1 MGVLNASL
9 SVVGEEIDGE
19 QPFEIYGL
27 TIGEDSTED
36 VERILRERHEEFHP
50 QEPFSPDA
58 WRAHIASRR
67 VLLDG
72 APISSHELQMARG
85 QKLEF
90 VGATT
95 AEGCVLRAIAGGRD
109 ASDVAKALAKWLTP
123 RADFIFCGS
132 MLKDLVR
139 WNQLPPSASGWSELI
154 ALLEESAP
162 FLHYTGADWLLLIA
176 AAHVFG
182 PISIFHTSAR
192 RGIRFVAEDAYAH
205 AAQLP
210 ASSGVWIRLGVLDN
224 GHFVRCRSKQVK
236 AQELLHMLDEI
247 ESGIA
252 DQIPADIPDA
262 FIFLAP
268 SKTGKSTFT
277 NVINGKIMYVATPQ
291 SRMKRKKQAALA
303 VLGEAV
309 KGSRIGV
316 GKISE
321 TLLINVCV
329 IEVESKQV
337 AIVDTPGMMG
347 SQAALIEIVNAVSI
361 SKCMARFKTL
371 RVILMTREDA
381 LVNGT
386 AEAFVQA
393 AATVTTL
400 FSGSVSI
407 ASAVQ
412 NMVLWVNPHQPK
424 SDFDHDGII
433 EELEGIAKA
442 RPEIRE
448 FLRALIS
455 ESKRWKKIAPMI
467 HMIEYDEKEVS
478 GDKREE
484 ILIAREK
491 YLQDAG
497 LPADEDMSLP
507 VYRADFNVDE
517 LIRNMIH
524 GGGARKMENPADKIG
539 LPLTLK
545 AEHEISVL
553 AAELQESIVLRAE
566 LYDYLGAKHRLDIAK
581 AIVNHMH
588 MPSSTSHRPPNGTF
602 ESAYRKALSELCNR
616 LLATF
621 GHTRIRELCHAI
633 VRPSP
638 IEQTQLTDISFAL
651 RASAYAAILE
661 AHVVPHLGASEFQAA
676 MVTESSL
683 VVNAHV
689 EQLPFK
695 SLRNLD
701 AQFINGSC
709 DEQTAPALF
718 QQLHHDL
725 TKCKV
730 IQSHFSLEVKR
741 SGSAVYSD
749 AELSEAERAFAI
761 AVERTAET
769 AYACISKI
777 CDAVARGMDIQV
789 QTAYDL
795 VRLCLNRV
803 PDVLATAALLCA
815 NDISELHVQED
826 VPEASPTCLAALA
839 IKNGPL
845 EAAANVLSLL
855 RMAEDTL
862 ADDVS
867 SLRGMY
873 EGARQRVIMMLQE
886 QSRMAV
892 ARIEQE
898 DHGAFAS
905 VMAKLL
911 FLLQARSSSLRQHF
925 PDTAVLDNF
934 YEDLVQKVVRWHEQV
949 VEVVLKATKKDSI
962 SFTEQIADHRSQ
974 VELSMKLSA
983 LADVESIQSGDAGT
997 INSKKWVALRGR
1009 RDELVKHIGIAIHS
1023 FAGKAESK
1031 LDEHKRAV
1039 ISKNQELLE
1048 IYEYSQHSVDLA
1060 TLERALWCDSILVA
1074 DGEGG
1079 SVIKTCILKLWHAF
1093 EQHMLLL
1100 ARGEDGAI
1108 SRLNAGKYKLART
1121 LLMQLQHMEQLWKG
1135 AQDDEAQSILL
1146 SEGACGADIA
1156 RRLAKIHDD
1165 TRKSVHATIA
1175 EKCAK
1180 VHSKVLKE
1188 GLAWMDGSVKGAN
1201 VIGRQGALGQLD
1213 MMLNL
1218 ANELLSASGSNS
1230 LEGWL
1235 DLEDVERM
1243 QTVCR
1248 NMAVDFKDKL
1258 RNRVKALFNGLS
1270 ACELQ
1275 LIDESVRILWSAAT
1289 GYRGYHPPGADLL
1302 RENLRVQAARAE
1314 MSGLGLSLHAE
1325 GVNSVPPPPPKLS
1338 AGPSQR
1344 CEADDSDQYVDADEF
1359 DVDQFVDEEKGERTA
1374 KSGQRPP
1381 VDKPAGFAAELLA
1394 ELGAGLAAEQATT
1407 SQAQVTAACEE
1418 VMAIL
1423 RLLSRPSEYPAFF
1436 AAVRD
1441 AFESSSSSGDA
1452 LLAPLNFAPFY
1463 ELGRLYQSAHVDS
1476 IITFSAPETEVAAR
1490 LKALLI
1496 FKTISEI
1503 TPDDDLFK
1511 VFRKSHENF
1520 YPTLVKASQ
1529 DAGNRINTEIKAAF
1543 ASHEFTDETYQTMKQ
1558 LQLSR
1563 SHNKNAELAY
1573 KKACSLLHDNVHTV
1587 ISLLKMGFTSM
1598 QHPEQGLSPQEHLVK
1613 PWSKLEAART
1623 HACFLR
1629 DTLSDAPLDLELTV
1643 VELQKTF
1650 QSVFKERVLQPLID
1664 KFDLGYYSDAE
1675 GVPGSPYG
1683 LTWVSKFVMHLQS
1696 SQCTLEK
1703 AAREALDETRKYQ
1716 RKMLAVPPRLPKWDV
1731 ISAPTDSESSSDA
1744 PRDAPEA
1751 DLGTAPTS
1759 AYTSALKLL
1768 QATPSKKML
1777 LSTLCAIL
1785 NQQGFKSEMAAAGG
1799 PKRYFLSSSLPVY
1812 GEAGSEHVTLPEAA
1826 AVIATS
1832 AAAAGT
1838 SPFLVAKGA
1847 RSSDSNAPPPHQP
1860 PVVSS
1865 GPGEGG
1871 GAISPT
1877 EMSFIQLKKFLL
1889 SHQRVP
1895 QDEISGATSRAPL
1908 LALVG
1913 KYGLGAT
1920 SGSTATSAAAIT
1932 TPSITGAASMGV
1944 TREAS
1949 GAQNTST
1956 FALGG
1961 APPAASARAA
1971 ASLPTGGNAPLE
1983 SEQEALK
1990 NPSLFDRVHVLD
2002 RWFLDCHTRSL
2013 EMDKCARGTELAR
2026 EYSNARDL
2034 IDNEVRRAL
2043 HKEFDMLLSRD
2054 FLSLD
2059 SERVEYLEKLQLTI
2073 ASSSYAASARR
2084 LIDLESVKS
2093 QIKNWST
2100 AQDLN
2105 PEAFEELPYDKQ
2117 AEMIKSTDPRKPE
2130 FQDMVRHFHAA
2141 HKEATQRAE
2150 KLLVSPAI
2158 DLPPNA
2164 VSEVFKEIRGRRSL
2178 GRSLAARGVQF
2189 DDAKQRELEDKALEM
2204 RKRLENQ
2211 ILSTLQTRNGRES
2224 WDMAL
2229 KQQLQRL
2236 LDFAKA
2242 ARAPPPGSKEAK
2254 EILDRVNIILQET
2267 IEQSE
2272 GSVDS
2277 ARQAAVTSAALLRLK
2292 RWEPSDAA
2300 LDAELRSADQGM
2312 FEIVADL
2319 EAALA
2324 EEGSIDA
2331 CTTSTSRRQHLR
2343 TCAFEHLETRR
2354 GNTTA
2359 KIDAMINGAQEALQ
2373 RKYDPKKDKALD
2385 PQPFETLLSA
2395 EMANLVQEMCPEL
2408 NDKIKE
2414 LQSSVKAK
2422 AQEHYLRLKSSL
2434 DKKDYKAASEVFYS
2448 WKFVEPVASLN
2459 AFSQVPGETAFN
2471 EELKKHAEVL
2481 AQEAKVLIQSSG
2493 LDQLRDVAKR
2503 IIILS
2508 KFGSDIDRASTY
2520 AADAINEVLARAEAK
2535 FHISGMQAL
2544 ANELRKIDPAIGN
2557 EVISSSNSFKTLVIA
2572 EFNEK
2577 TKRDIGLVKKLFVE
2591 RNPKIGE
2598 QVWRKHEEFKRY
2610 YDRYLERC
2618 IQGTV
2623 GHIEDPLAFLVN
2635 EARGHVSNDKSAD
2648 RDFLSRGTRFIGL
2661 TNHNQQEVPKVLA
2674 AIFAWW
2680 TIEFYLNIKT
2690 QHASFTADAAKLRQA
2705 NDVQVVCILR
2715 LLGATSDTSLVDVQ
2729 NHLAEVP
2736 TGEGKSVTIGVLATT
2751 LALYGYHVDCVCYSS
2766 MLSKRD
2772 YEDFKS
2778 MFESFGLNDKIRYGT
2793 FDTLSEELL
2802 KERHG
2807 DLRSLATASLA
2818 REGKRSGGLNPLA
2831 ELPMRVMIVDEVDV
2845 FCSATFLGGTYSPS
2859 AQIEGPQV
2867 VALLRHVWSL
2877 RLSRLDMNS
2886 IAAHESYRSVLES
2899 GLVSASNAWFLQQAV
2914 VKMHSLMSKGRPK
2927 RKYVIQNGRIAYKVA
2942 GRDEYSTDWTY
2953 AWETNAAYFF
2963 AFESSEI
2970 TEQQLASNLALFV
2983 SCGQLAYARLPKAF
2997 ERILGVTGTLDESKL
3012 PPQMHDVLKKEV
3024 GIQHFTYCPSM
3035 YHAKKRDWDPT
3046 DKTYVQLAADED
3058 EHFNLITDEI
3068 QTRLKP
3074 LKKVDDQRSVIVF
3087 FKDVDELNRFRDS
3100 SYFNRYREMAGVL
3113 TEITAMTPESRD
3125 SIIKAATRQGMVT
3138 LATKA
3143 YGRGTDFKIFDDRME
3158 DCGGMHVLQT
3168 FFSCDI
3174 SEEVQIQG
3182 RCARQGHK
3190 GSFSMVLKVGALV
3203 TDFNLREADVKA
3215 WPSNELYGKLCQCRT
3230 SKALKEVETLRT
3242 RASECKKEHDQTVK
3256 AISAGPEAMAKFVRT
3271 QNNGRDEDED

>member
-1 MGVLNASL
+1 M
-9 SVVGEEIDGE
+9 
-19 QPFEIYGL
+19 
-27 TIGEDSTED
+27 
-36 VERILRERHEEFHP
+36 
-50 QEPFSPDA
+50 
-58 WRAHIASRR
+58 
-67 VLLDG
+67 
-72 APISSHELQMARG
+72 
-85 QKLEF
+85 
-90 VGATT
+90 
-95 AEGCVLRAIAGGRD
+95 
-109 ASDVAKALAKWLTP
+109 
-123 RADFIFCGS
+123 
-132 MLKDLVR
+132 
-139 WNQLPPSASGWSELI
+139 
-154 ALLEESAP
+154 
-162 FLHYTGADWLLLIA
+162 
-176 AAHVFG
+176 
-182 PISIFHTSAR
+182 
-192 RGIRFVAEDAYAH
+192 
-205 AAQLP
+205 
-210 ASSGVWIRLGVLDN
+210 
-224 GHFVRCRSKQVK
+224 
-236 AQELLHMLDEI
+236 
-247 ESGIA
+247 
-252 DQIPADIPDA
+252 
-262 FIFLAP
+262 
-268 SKTGKSTFT
+268 
-277 NVINGKIMYVATPQ
+277 
-291 SRMKRKKQAALA
+291 
-303 VLGEAV
+303 
-309 KGSRIGV
+309 
-316 GKISE
+316 
-321 TLLINVCV
+321 
-329 IEVESKQV
+329 
-337 AIVDTPGMMG
+337 
-347 SQAALIEIVNAVSI
+347 
-361 SKCMARFKTL
+361 
-371 RVILMTREDA
+371 
-381 LVNGT
+381 
-386 AEAFVQA
+386 
-393 AATVTTL
+393 
-400 FSGSVSI
+400 
-407 ASAVQ
+407 
-412 NMVLWVNPHQPK
+412 
-424 SDFDHDGII
+424 
-433 EELEGIAKA
+433 
-442 RPEIRE
+442 
-448 FLRALIS
+448 
-455 ESKRWKKIAPMI
+455 
-467 HMIEYDEKEVS
+467 
-478 GDKREE
+478 
-484 ILIAREK
+484 
-491 YLQDAG
+491 
-497 LPADEDMSLP
+497 
-507 VYRADFNVDE
+507 YRADFNVDE

-621 GHTRIRELCHAI
+621 GHTRMRELCHAI
-633 VRPSP
+633 ARPSP
-638 IEQTQLTDISFAL
+638 IEQTQLTEISFAL

-683 VVNAHV
+683 IVNAHV

-777 CDAVARGMDIQV
+777 CDAVARGMDIQA

-795 VRLCLNRV
+795 VRLCLKRV
-803 PDVLATAALLCA
+803 PDVLATAALLYA

-826 VPEASPTCLAALA
+826 VPEVSPTCLAALA

-855 RMAEDTL
+855 RMAENTL

-873 EGARQRVIMMLQE
+873 EGARQRVVMMLQE

-1188 GLAWMDGSVKGAN
+1188 GMAWMDGSVKGAN

-1218 ANELLSASGSNS
+1218 ANELLPASGSKS

-1289 GYRGYHPPGADLL
+1289 GYRGYHPPGADLPHVD
-1302 RENLRVQAARAE
+1302 LRVQAARAE
-1314 MSGLGLSLHAE
+1314 LAEFSGIGLPLLAE
-1325 GVNSVPPPPPKLS
+1325 CVNGVPPPSPKLS

-1344 CEADDSDQYVDADEF
+1344 CEADDSDQYVDADDF
-1359 DVDQFVDEEKGERTA
+1359 DVDQSADVAKGVRTS

-1381 VDKPAGFAAELLA
+1381 VDEPAGFAAELLA

-1452 LLAPLNFAPFY
+1452 LLAPFY

-1476 IITFSAPETEVAAR
+1476 ISTFSAPETEVAAR

-1496 FKTISEI
+1496 FQSISEI

-1731 ISAPTDSESSSDA
+1731 ISAPTDSESSSEA

-1751 DLGTAPTS
+1751 SLGTAPTS
-1759 AYTSALKLL
+1759 AFTFALKLL

-1777 LSTLCAIL
+1777 LSTLCVIL

-1799 PKRYFLSSSLPVY
+1799 PKRYFLSSSLLVS
-1812 GEAGSEHVTLPEAA
+1812 GAAGSELVTLPEAA

-1838 SPFLVAKGA
+1838 
-1847 RSSDSNAPPPHQP
+1847 
-1860 PVVSS
+1860 
-1865 GPGEGG
+1865 
-1871 GAISPT
+1871 
-1877 EMSFIQLKKFLL
+1877 
-1889 SHQRVP
+1889 
-1895 QDEISGATSRAPL
+1895 
-1908 LALVG
+1908 
-1913 KYGLGAT
+1913 
-1920 SGSTATSAAAIT
+1920 
-1932 TPSITGAASMGV
+1932 
-1944 TREAS
+1944 AS

-2073 ASSSYAASARR
+2073 ASSSYAASARP

-2105 PEAFEELPYDKQ
+2105 PEAFEELPYEKQ

-2150 KLLVSPAI
+2150 KLLLSPAI

-2164 VSEVFKEIRGRRSL
+2164 VSEVFKEIRGRMSL
-2178 GRSLAARGVQF
+2178 GRSLADRGVQF
-2189 DDAKQRELEDKALEM
+2189 DDAKQRELEEKALEM

-2211 ILSTLQTRNGRES
+2211 MLSTTLLMRNGRES
-2224 WDMAL
+2224 WDTAL

-2242 ARAPPPGSKEAK
+2242 ARAPPSKEAK
-2254 EILDRVNIILQET
+2254 EILHRVNIILQET

-2300 LDAELRSADQGM
+2300 LDAELRADQGM

-2343 TCAFEHLETRR
+2343 TCAFEPLETRR

-2373 RKYDPKKDKALD
+2373 RNYDPKKDKALD

-2434 DKKDYKAASEVFYS
+2434 NKKDYKAASEVFYS

-2471 EELKKHAEVL
+2471 EELKKHADDL
-2481 AQEAKVLIQSSG
+2481 AHK
-2493 LDQLRDVAKR
+2493 
-2503 IIILS
+2503 
-2508 KFGSDIDRASTY
+2508 
-2520 AADAINEVLARAEAK
+2520 
-2535 FHISGMQAL
+2535 
-2544 ANELRKIDPAIGN
+2544 
-2557 EVISSSNSFKTLVIA
+2557 
-2572 EFNEK
+2572 
-2577 TKRDIGLVKKLFVE
+2577 
-2591 RNPKIGE
+2591 
-2598 QVWRKHEEFKRY
+2598 
-2610 YDRYLERC
+2610 
-2618 IQGTV
+2618 
-2623 GHIEDPLAFLVN
+2623 
-2635 EARGHVSNDKSAD
+2635 
-2648 RDFLSRGTRFIGL
+2648 
-2661 TNHNQQEVPKVLA
+2661 
-2674 AIFAWW
+2674 
-2680 TIEFYLNIKT
+2680 
-2690 QHASFTADAAKLRQA
+2690 
-2705 NDVQVVCILR
+2705 
-2715 LLGATSDTSLVDVQ
+2715 
-2729 NHLAEVP
+2729 
-2736 TGEGKSVTIGVLATT
+2736 
-2751 LALYGYHVDCVCYSS
+2751 
-2766 MLSKRD
+2766 
-2772 YEDFKS
+2772 
-2778 MFESFGLNDKIRYGT
+2778 
-2793 FDTLSEELL
+2793 
-2802 KERHG
+2802 
-2807 DLRSLATASLA
+2807 
-2818 REGKRSGGLNPLA
+2818 
-2831 ELPMRVMIVDEVDV
+2831 
-2845 FCSATFLGGTYSPS
+2845 
-2859 AQIEGPQV
+2859 
-2867 VALLRHVWSL
+2867 
-2877 RLSRLDMNS
+2877 
-2886 IAAHESYRSVLES
+2886 
-2899 GLVSASNAWFLQQAV
+2899 
-2914 VKMHSLMSKGRPK
+2914 RPK
-2927 RKYVIQNGRIAYKVA
+2927 
-2942 GRDEYSTDWTY
+2942 S
-2953 AWETNAAYFF
+2953 
-2963 AFESSEI
+2963 
-2970 TEQQLASNLALFV
+2970 
-2983 SCGQLAYARLPKAF
+2983 
-2997 ERILGVTGTLDESKL
+2997 
-3012 PPQMHDVLKKEV
+3012 
-3024 GIQHFTYCPSM
+3024 
-3035 YHAKKRDWDPT
+3035 
-3046 DKTYVQLAADED
+3046 
-3058 EHFNLITDEI
+3058 
-3068 QTRLKP
+3068 
-3074 LKKVDDQRSVIVF
+3074 
-3087 FKDVDELNRFRDS
+3087 
-3100 SYFNRYREMAGVL
+3100 
-3113 TEITAMTPESRD
+3113 
-3125 SIIKAATRQGMVT
+3125 
-3138 LATKA
+3138 
-3143 YGRGTDFKIFDDRME
+3143 
-3158 DCGGMHVLQT
+3158 
-3168 FFSCDI
+3168 
-3174 SEEVQIQG
+3174 
-3182 RCARQGHK
+3182 
-3190 GSFSMVLKVGALV
+3190 
-3203 TDFNLREADVKA
+3203 
-3215 WPSNELYGKLCQCRT
+3215 
-3230 SKALKEVETLRT
+3230 
-3242 RASECKKEHDQTVK
+3242 
-3256 AISAGPEAMAKFVRT
+3256 
-3271 QNNGRDEDED
+3271 

>member
-1 MGVLNASL
+1 MGVLNAYL

-19 QPFEIYGL
+19 QPFETYGL

-36 VERILRERHEEFHP
+36 VERILRERHEEFLP

-72 APISSHELQMARG
+72 APISSHEMEMARG

-90 VGATT
+90 VGATI

-123 RADFIFCGS
+123 RADFVFCGS
-132 MLKDLVR
+132 MLQDLVR

-154 ALLEESAP
+154 ALLLESATY
-162 FLHYTGADWLLLIA
+162 LHYTGADWLLLIA
-176 AAHVFG
+176 AAHVYG
-182 PISIFHTSAR
+182 PVSIFHTSAR
-192 RGIRFVAEDAYAH
+192 RGIRFVAEDAYAL

-224 GHFVRCRSKQVK
+224 GHFVRCRSKRVK

-268 SKTGKSTFT
+268 SKTGKSTLT
-277 NVINGKIMYVATPQ
+277 NVINGKIMYVATAQ
-291 SRMKRKKQAALA
+291 SRAKRRKQEPALA

-316 GKISE
+316 GRISE

-329 IEVESKQV
+329 IEVEGKQV

-381 LVNGT
+381 LASGV
-386 AEAFVQA
+386 AEAFVQT

-433 EELEGIAKA
+433 EELEKVAKA
-442 RPEIRE
+442 RPAIRE

-455 ESKRWKKIAPMI
+455 ESKKWKKIAPMI
-467 HMIEYDEKEVS
+467 HTIEYDEKEEVS

-484 ILIAREK
+484 ILLAREK

-507 VYRADFNVDE
+507 VYRADFNIDE
-517 LIRNMIH
+517 LIKNMIH
-524 GGGARKMENPADKIG
+524 GGGGRKMENPADKIG

-545 AEHEISVL
+545 AEHEISAL
-553 AAELQESIVLRAE
+553 AAELQDSIVLRAE

-581 AIVNHMH
+581 AIVNHMR
-588 MPSSTSHRPPNGTF
+588 MPSSPSHRPPNGTF

-621 GHTRIRELCHAI
+621 GHTRMRELCHAI
-633 VRPSP
+633 ARPSP
-638 IEQTQLTDISFAL
+638 IEQTQLTKISFAL

-676 MVTESSL
+676 KVTEGSL
-683 VVNAHV
+683 VVNEYV

-695 SLRNLD
+695 SLRHLD

-730 IQSHFSLEVKR
+730 IQSHFSLEFKR

-749 AELSEAERAFAI
+749 AELLEAERAFAI
-761 AVERTAET
+761 AVERIAET

-777 CDAVARGMDIQV
+777 CDAVARGMAIQA

-795 VRLCLNRV
+795 VLLGLKRV

-815 NDISELHVQED
+815 NDISELHRQED
-826 VPEASPTCLAALA
+826 VSEASSTILAALA

-845 EAAANVLSLL
+845 EAAANVLSLM

-873 EGARQRVIMMLQE
+873 EAARQRVVMMIQE
-886 QSRMAV
+886 QSRIAV
-892 ARIEQE
+892 AHIEKE
-898 DHGAFAS
+898 DQGAIAS

-925 PDTAVLDNF
+925 PDTALLDNF
-934 YEDLVQKVVRWHEQV
+934 YEDPVQKVVRWHEQV

-962 SFTEQIADHRSQ
+962 SFTEQIAEHRSQ
-974 VELSMKLSA
+974 VEFSMKLSA

-1023 FAGKAESK
+1023 FALKAESK

-1039 ISKNQELLE
+1039 NSKNQELLE
-1048 IYEYSQHSVDLA
+1048 IYEYSQHNVDLA

-1135 AQDDEAQSILL
+1135 AHDDEAQSILL
-1146 SEGACGADIA
+1146 SEGACGADVA

-1165 TRKSVHATIA
+1165 TRMSVHATIA
-1175 EKCAK
+1175 DKCAK
-1180 VHSKVLKE
+1180 VHAKVLKE
-1188 GLAWMDGSVKGAN
+1188 GLAWMDASVKSAN

-1218 ANELLSASGSNS
+1218 ANELLPASGSKS

-1258 RNRVKALFNGLS
+1258 RSRVKALFNGLS

-1275 LIDESVRILWSAAT
+1275 NIDESVRILWSAAT
-1289 GYRGYHPPGADLL
+1289 GYRGYHPPGADLPHVD
-1302 RENLRVQAARAE
+1302 LRVQAARAE
-1314 MSGLGLSLHAE
+1314 FAEFSGIGLPLLAE
-1325 GVNSVPPPPPKLS
+1325 CVNGVPPPSPKLS

-1344 CEADDSDQYVDADEF
+1344 CEADDSDQYVDADDF
-1359 DVDQFVDEEKGERTA
+1359 DVDQSADVAKGVRTS

-1381 VDKPAGFAAELLA
+1381 VDEPAGFAAELLA

-1441 AFESSSSSGDA
+1441 ASESSSSSGDA
-1452 LLAPLNFAPFY
+1452 LLAPFY

-1476 IITFSAPETEVAAR
+1476 ISTFSAPETEVAAR

-1496 FKTISEI
+1496 FQSISEI
-1503 TPDDDLFK
+1503 TPDDELFK
-1511 VFRKSHENF
+1511 VFRKSHESF

-1543 ASHEFTDETYQTMKQ
+1543 ASGEFTDETYQTMKQ

-1563 SHNKNAELAY
+1563 SHNKKAEVAY
-1573 KKACSLLHDNVHTV
+1573 KKACSLLYDNVRTV
-1587 ISLLKMGFTSM
+1587 ISLLMMGFTSM
-1598 QHPEQGLSPQEHLVK
+1598 QHPEQGFSPQEHLVK

-1623 HACFLR
+1623 HACFLK
-1629 DTLSDAPLDLELTV
+1629 DTSSDTPLDLELKM

-1650 QSVFKERVLQPLID
+1650 QSVFQERVLQPLID

-1675 GVPGSPYG
+1675 GVPGSTYG
-1683 LTWVSKFVMHLQS
+1683 LTWVSKFVMVLQS
-1696 SQCTLEK
+1696 AQCTLEK
-1703 AAREALDETRKYQ
+1703 ATRESLDETRKYQ
-1716 RKMLAVPPRLPKWDV
+1716 RKMLAEPPRLPKWDV
-1731 ISAPTDSESSSDA
+1731 ISAPTDLKSSSD
-1744 PRDAPEA
+1744 DAPEA
-1751 DLGTAPTS
+1751 ALGTAPTS
-1759 AYTSALKLL
+1759 AFTSALGLL
-1768 QATPSKKML
+1768 QAMPSKKML
-1777 LSTLCAIL
+1777 LSKLCAIL
-1785 NQQGFKSEMAAAGG
+1785 YKQGFKSEIAAAGG
-1799 PKRYFLSSSLPVY
+1799 PKRYFLSCPLLVCEFHCKPGYELVM
-1812 GEAGSEHVTLPEAA
+1812 LPEAA

-1832 AAAAGT
+1832 AAAA
-1838 SPFLVAKGA
+1838 
-1847 RSSDSNAPPPHQP
+1847 
-1860 PVVSS
+1860 
-1865 GPGEGG
+1865 
-1871 GAISPT
+1871 
-1877 EMSFIQLKKFLL
+1877 
-1889 SHQRVP
+1889 
-1895 QDEISGATSRAPL
+1895 AT
-1908 LALVG
+1908 
-1913 KYGLGAT
+1913 
-1920 SGSTATSAAAIT
+1920 
-1932 TPSITGAASMGV
+1932 
-1944 TREAS
+1944 AS
-1949 GAQNTST
+1949 GAQNAST
-1956 FALGG
+1956 FAVGG

-1990 NPSLFDRVHVLD
+1990 NPSLSDRVHVLD
-2002 RWFLDCHTRSL
+2002 RWFLDCHMRSL

-2059 SERVEYLEKLQLTI
+2059 SESVEYLEKLQLTI

-2084 LIDLESVKS
+2084 LIDLETVKS

-2105 PEAFEELPYDKQ
+2105 PVAFEELPYDKQ

-2130 FQDMVRHFHAA
+2130 YQDMVRHFNAA

-2150 KLLVSPAI
+2150 KLLVSHAI
-2158 DLPPNA
+2158 DLPHNA
-2164 VSEVFKEIRGRRSL
+2164 VSEAFKEIRGRMSL
-2178 GRSLAARGVQF
+2178 GSSLTTRGVQF
-2189 DDAKQRELEDKALEM
+2189 DYAKQRELEEKALEV

-2211 ILSTLQTRNGRES
+2211 MLSATLLNIPRAGAAREM
-2224 WDMAL
+2224 WDMDF
-2229 KQQLQRL
+2229 KKQLQRL
-2236 LDFAKA
+2236 LDVAKV
-2242 ARAPPPGSKEAK
+2242 APLPGSKEAK
-2254 EILDRVNIILQET
+2254 EILERATTILQET

-2272 GSVDS
+2272 GLVDS
-2277 ARQAAVTSAALLRLK
+2277 ARQAAVTSAALVRLK

-2300 LDAELRSADQGM
+2300 PDADQGM

-2324 EEGSIDA
+2324 KEGSIDA
-2331 CTTSTSRRQHLR
+2331 RTVSTSRRQNIR
-2343 TCAFEHLETRR
+2343 TRVFERLETQR

-2359 KIDAMINGAQEALQ
+2359 QIDAMIIGAQEALQ
-2373 RKYDPKKDKALD
+2373 RKYDPKKDKPLD

-2395 EMANLVQEMCPEL
+2395 EIANLVQEMCPEL

-2422 AQEHYLRLKSSL
+2422 AQEHYLMLKGSL
-2434 DKKDYKAASEVFYS
+2434 NKKDYKAASEVFYN

-2459 AFSQVPGETAFN
+2459 AFSQVPGEIAFN
-2471 EELKKHAEVL
+2471 EELKKHAEDL
-2481 AQEAKVLIQSSG
+2481 AQEAKVLISSG
-2493 LDQLRDVAKR
+2493 QGQLRDVAKR

-2520 AADAINEVLARAEAK
+2520 AAGAINEVLVSAEAK

-2544 ANELRKIDPAIGN
+2544 AIELRKIDPAIGN

-2577 TKRDIGLVKKLFVE
+2577 TKRDIGLVKKLFDD
-2591 RNPKIGE
+2591 RNPGIGE

-2610 YDRYLERC
+2610 YDRYLDRC

-2623 GHIEDPLAFLVN
+2623 GHIEDPLAYLVN
-2635 EARGHVSNDKSAD
+2635 EAREHVSTDQSAD
-2648 RDFLSRGTRFIGL
+2648 RDPLSRAARFVGL
-2661 TNHNQQEVPKVLA
+2661 TNHHQQQVPKVLA

-2680 TIEFYLNIKT
+2680 TIEFYLNIKK
-2690 QHASFTADAAKLRQA
+2690 QHASFLPDAAKLRQA

-2715 LLGATSDTSLVDVQ
+2715 LLGATSDTSRVDVQ

-2772 YEDFKS
+2772 HEDFKS

-2807 DLRSLATASLA
+2807 DLRTLATASLA
-2818 REGKRSGGLNPLA
+2818 QEGKRGGWLKPLA

-2845 FCSATFLGGTYSPS
+2845 FCSAAFLGGAFCPV
-2859 AQIEGPQV
+2859 AEIKGPQV

-2886 IAAHESYRSVLES
+2886 IAAHESYRSVLAS

-2914 VKMHSLMSKGRPK
+2914 VKMHSLMSKGRPT

-2942 GRDEYSTDWTY
+2942 GRDEYSTTWTY
-2953 AWETNAAYFF
+2953 EWETNTAYFY
-2963 AFESSEI
+2963 ALESGEI
-2970 TEQQLASNLALFV
+2970 TEQQLANNLALFV

-2997 ERILGVTGTLDESKL
+2997 QHILGVTGTLDESKL

-3035 YHAKKRDWDPT
+3035 YHAKKRDWEPT
-3046 DKTYVQLAADED
+3046 VKTYVQLAADED

-3074 LKKVDDQRSVIVF
+3074 LKNVDDQRSVIVF
-3087 FKDVDELNRFRDS
+3087 FNNLDELNRFRDS

-3168 FFSCDI
+3168 FFSCEI

-3182 RCARQGHK
+3182 RCARQGHR
-3190 GSFSMVLKVGALV
+3190 GSYSMVLKVGALV
-3203 TDFNLREADVKA
+3203 TDFKLREADVKA

-3230 SKALKEVETLRT
+3230 SKALKEVEALRA
-3242 RASECKKEHDQTVK
+3242 RAGECKKEHDQTIA
-3256 AISAGPEAMAKFVRT
+3256 AISGGPEAMAKFVRT
-3271 QNNGRDEDED
+3271 KNNGQIVSFEDEDEDELLD